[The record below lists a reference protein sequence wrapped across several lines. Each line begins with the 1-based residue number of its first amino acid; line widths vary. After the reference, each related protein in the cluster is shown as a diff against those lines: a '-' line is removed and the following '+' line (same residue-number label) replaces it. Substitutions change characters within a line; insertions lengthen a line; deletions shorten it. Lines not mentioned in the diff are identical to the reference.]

1 MPERS
6 FYSDRVAGAA
16 PRTRE
21 EVNASAWRGLVA
33 LIRQRVA
40 DGSLAREFPKQGC
53 GDGPWITE
61 TDEGAFYDML
71 DALVPNLGQ
80 QQAEPWFD
88 SVRMSLSSDTTPP
101 TPTTL
106 DVVDFV
112 GQRIA
117 APIRRPTGYHKFFDH
132 YHLDFDVRA
141 GQRRFQADVDMIFA
155 RNGIAFT
162 LGENLRVQ
170 RLGPPEAR
178 PLLSDLAPDTGDAR
192 LDGLLETAMTRF
204 LSRHEDDR
212 QDALEKLWDAFERLK
227 TLELGGDKRA
237 SATTLLNRAAPDS
250 RLREHLDAEASALTK
265 IGNSFHIRHSE
276 HDQEELPGPAAV
288 DYLFIRLAAL
298 IAFLLR
304 QTGRIHASRPV

>member
-1 MPERS
+1 
-6 FYSDRVAGAA
+6 
-16 PRTRE
+16 
-21 EVNASAWRGLVA
+21 
-33 LIRQRVA
+33 
-40 DGSLAREFPKQGC
+40 
-53 GDGPWITE
+53 
-61 TDEGAFYDML
+61 
-71 DALVPNLGQ
+71 
-80 QQAEPWFD
+80 
-88 SVRMSLSSDTTPP
+88 MSRPP
-101 TPTTL
+101 TPTAL

-117 APIRRPTGYHKFFDH
+117 EPIRKSTSYHKFFDH

-141 GQRRFQADVDMIFA
+141 GQRRFQADVDLIFA

-162 LGENLRVQ
+162 LGEHLQVQ

-178 PLLSDLAPDTGDAR
+178 PLLSDFAPDTGDAR
-192 LDGLLETAMTRF
+192 LDELLQTAMTRF
-204 LSRHEDDR
+204 LSRSAADR

-237 SATTLLNRAAPDS
+237 SITALINRAAPDS
-250 RLREHLDAEASALTK
+250 GFREHLNAEADALTK

-304 QTGRIHASRPV
+304 QTGRMATSQPP